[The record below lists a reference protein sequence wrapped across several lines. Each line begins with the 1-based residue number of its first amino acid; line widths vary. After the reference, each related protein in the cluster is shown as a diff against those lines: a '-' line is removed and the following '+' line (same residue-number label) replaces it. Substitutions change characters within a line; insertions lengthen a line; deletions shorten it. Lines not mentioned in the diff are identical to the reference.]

1 MAATKATS
9 GPKLPRR
16 IFAQA
21 SPISEGGTSM
31 FAGSKAI
38 TAKSVAEFRSDP
50 RVITRAK
57 DRLRRAG
64 FEILASNRLTINI
77 AGSATTYQRAFGRR
91 LKAVERE
98 VLKERR
104 ERGPVTFIEVEETP
118 VPGLIDTSES
128 SLADVVEGVA
138 IEEPAVLFAT
148 PRPEPFPP
156 KVDYWHLEVPA
167 DVSLGLNADVVHRDG
182 ITGSGVKVVMTDTG
196 WFRHPY
202 FQKRGYRAANPLLG
216 PGATRPEKDEVG
228 HGTGE
233 SANAFAA
240 APDIEFRMVKNGFAN
255 LTGGFNAAV
264 GLAPD
269 VISCSWGYDLRNGP
283 LSAANQALA
292 ASVAQA
298 VSDGIV
304 VVFSAGNG
312 HYGFPGQHPD
322 VISAGGVYMD
332 PAGKLRASNY
342 SSGFESRIYSGRKVP
357 DVCGLVGQVPAAA
370 YIMLPLEPGDEIDA
384 TSYGGQHPQ
393 RDETKRDDGWAAFS
407 GTSAAAPQIAGVVAL
422 IKEACPALTPAEVRD
437 VLRRT
442 ARDVTEGT
450 NAHREQAGPGRD
462 LATGAGLV
470 DAEAAVRSA
479 KRRCGP

>member
-1 MAATKATS
+1 MAASKAKA
-9 GPKLPRR
+9 PQLPRR

-21 SPISEGGTSM
+21 SPTSVGGTSM
-31 FAGSKAI
+31 FSGSRSI
-38 TAKSVAEFRSDP
+38 TAKSVEGFRSDP
-50 RVITRAK
+50 GVITRAK

-64 FEILASNRLTINI
+64 FEILASNKLTINI
-77 AGSATTYQRAFGRR
+77 AGSATTYQRAFGQK
-91 LKAVERE
+91 LQAVERE
-98 VLKERR
+98 VLRERR
-104 ERGPVTFIEVEETP
+104 ERRPITFIEVEDAP
-118 VPGLIDTSES
+118 VRGLVDTSES

-138 IEEPAVLFAT
+138 IEEPAVLYAPQ
-148 PRPEPFPP
+148 PRPFPP
-156 KVDYWHLEVPA
+156 KVDYWHLEVPG
-167 DVSLGLNADVVHRDG
+167 DVSLALNADVVHREG

-196 WFRHPY
+196 WYRHP
-202 FQKRGYRAANPLLG
+202 FFERRGYRATDALLG
-216 PGATRPEKDEVG
+216 PGATRPDNDEVG

-269 VISCSWGYDLRNGP
+269 IISCSWGFSILDGP

-292 ASVAQA
+292 AAVAQA
-298 VSDGIV
+298 VADGIIV
-304 VVFSAGNG
+304 IFSAGNG

-322 VISAGGVYMD
+322 VISAGGTYMD
-332 PAGKLRASNY
+332 PNGKLRASNY

-370 YIMLPLEPGDEIDA
+370 YIMLPLEPGDEIDYG
-384 TSYGGQHPQ
+384 SYGGNHPQ

-407 GTSAAAPQIAGVVAL
+407 GTSAAAPQLAGVCAL
-422 IKEACPALTPAEVRD
+422 MKQACPALTPADARD
-437 VLRRT
+437 ILKRT
-442 ARDVTEGT
+442 ARDVTEGK
-450 NAHREQAGPGRD
+450 NAHREQARRGRD

-479 KRRCGP
+479 ERRCP

>member
-1 MAATKATS
+1 MAAAKAKS
-9 GPKLPRR
+9 GPQLPRR

-21 SPISEGGTSM
+21 SPTSIGGTSM
-31 FAGSKAI
+31 FSGSKAI
-38 TAKSVAEFRSDP
+38 TTKSVDEFRSDP
-50 RVITRAK
+50 RVVARAK

-64 FEILASNRLTINI
+64 FDILASNKLTINI
-77 AGSATTYQRAFGRR
+77 AGSATTYQRAFGQK
-91 LKAVERE
+91 LHAVERE

-104 ERGPVTFIEVEETP
+104 ERGPVTFVEVEETA
-118 VPGLIDTSES
+118 VPGLIDTSAS

-138 IEEPAVLFAT
+138 IEEPAVYFA
-148 PRPEPFPP
+148 PARAKPFPP

-167 DVSLGLNADVVHRDG
+167 DVSLALNADVVHRDG
-182 ITGSGVKVVMTDTG
+182 ITGSGVNVVMSDTG
-196 WFRHPY
+196 WFRHP
-202 FQKRGYRAANPLLG
+202 FFEKRGYRAADALLG
-216 PGATRPEKDEVG
+216 PGAVRPQNDEVG

-240 APDIEFRMVKNGFAN
+240 APDIEFRMVKNGHVN

-269 VISCSWGYDLRNGP
+269 VISCSWGFDIRNGP

-298 VSDGIV
+298 VADGIV

-322 VISAGGVYMD
+322 VISAGGTYMD
-332 PAGKLRASNY
+332 PNGKLRASNY
-342 SSGFESRIYSGRKVP
+342 SSGFESRIYTGRKVP

-384 TSYGGQHPQ
+384 TSYGGRHPQ

-407 GTSAAAPQIAGVVAL
+407 GTSAAAPQIAGVCAL
-422 IKEACPALTPAEVRD
+422 IKQACPALGPADVRD
-437 VLRRT
+437 ILKRT
-442 ARDVTEGT
+442 ARDVTEGS

-479 KRRCGP
+479 KRRCP

>member
-77 AGSATTYQRAFGRR
+77 AGSATTYQRAFGGR

-104 ERGPVTFIEVEETP
+104 ERGPVTFIEVEGTP

-138 IEEPAVLFAT
+138 IEEPAVLFAA

-156 KVDYWHLEVPA
+156 KVDYWHLEVPG
-167 DVSLGLNADVVHRDG
+167 DVSLALNADVVHRDG
-182 ITGSGVKVVMTDTG
+182 ITGSGVNVVMTDTG

-264 GLAPD
+264 ALAPD

-422 IKEACPALTPAEVRD
+422 IKEACPALTPTEVRD
-437 VLRRT
+437 ILRRT

>member
-1 MAATKATS
+1 MPA
-9 GPKLPRR
+9 PKLPRR

-21 SPISEGGTSM
+21 SPTSVGGTSM
-31 FAGSKAI
+31 FSGSKLI
-38 TAKSVAEFRSDP
+38 TTKSVAEFRSDP
-50 RVITRAK
+50 KVITRAK

-64 FEILASNRLTINI
+64 FDVLASNRLTINI
-77 AGSATTYQRAFGRR
+77 AGSATTYQRAFGRG

-98 VLKERR
+98 ILKERR
-104 ERGPVTFIEVEETP
+104 ERGPVTFIEVSDTP

-128 SLADVVEGVA
+128 ELADVVEGVA
-138 IEEPAVLFAT
+138 IEEPAVYYAA
-148 PRPEPFPP
+148 PRPFPP
-156 KVDYWHLEVPA
+156 KVDYWHLEVPG
-167 DVSLGLNADVVHRDG
+167 DVSLALNADVVHRDG
-182 ITGSGVKVVMTDTG
+182 ITGSGVKVVMSDTG
-196 WFRHPY
+196 WYRHP
-202 FQKRGYRAANPLLG
+202 FFERRGYRAADAMLG
-216 PGATRPEKDEVG
+216 PAATRPDKDEVG

-240 APDIEFRMVKNGFAN
+240 APDIEFGMVKNGHVN

-269 VISCSWGYDLRNGP
+269 IISCSWGYDIRNGP

-298 VSDGIV
+298 VADGIV

-322 VISAGGVYMD
+322 VISAGGTYMD
-332 PAGKLRASNY
+332 RDGKLRASNY
-342 SSGFESRIYSGRKVP
+342 SSGFESRIYNGRKVP

-370 YIMLPLEPGDEIDA
+370 YIMLPLEPGDDIDA
-384 TSYGGQHPQ
+384 TSYGGNHPQ

-407 GTSAAAPQIAGVVAL
+407 GTSAAAPQIAGVCAL
-422 IKEACPALTPAEVRD
+422 IKQACPALGPDEIRD
-437 VLRRT
+437 ILKRT
-442 ARDVTEGT
+442 ARDVTEGS
-450 NAHREQAGPGRD
+450 NAHREQAREGRD
-462 LATGAGLV
+462 LATGSGLV
-470 DAEAAVRSA
+470 NAEAAVRSA

>member
-1 MAATKATS
+1 MPAA
-9 GPKLPRR
+9 KLPRR

-21 SPISEGGTSM
+21 SPTSVGGTSM
-31 FAGSKAI
+31 FSGSKAI
-38 TAKSVAEFRSDP
+38 TTKSVAEFRSDP

-57 DRLRRAG
+57 ARLRRAG
-64 FEILASNRLTINI
+64 FDVLASNRLTINI
-77 AGSATTYQRAFGRR
+77 AGSATTYRRAFGSSLR
-91 LKAVERE
+91 AVERE

-128 SLADVVEGVA
+128 DLADVVEGVA
-138 IEEPAVLFAT
+138 IEEPAVYYAA
-148 PRPEPFPP
+148 PRAKPFPP
-156 KVDYWHLEVPA
+156 KVDYWHLEVPG
-167 DVSLGLNADVVHRDG
+167 DVSLALNADVVHRDG
-182 ITGSGVKVVMTDTG
+182 ITGSGVKVVMSDTG
-196 WFRHPY
+196 WFRHP
-202 FQKRGYRAANPLLG
+202 FFERRGYRATDALLG
-216 PGATRPEKDEVG
+216 PGAVQAGHDEVG

-240 APDIEFRMVKNGFAN
+240 APDIEFRMVKNGHVN

-269 VISCSWGYDLRNGP
+269 VISCSWGYDIRNGP
-283 LSAANQALA
+283 LPAANQALA

-298 VSDGIV
+298 VADGIV

-322 VISAGGVYMD
+322 VISAGGTYMD
-332 PAGKLRASNY
+332 QNGKLRASNY
-342 SSGFESRIYSGRKVP
+342 SSGFESQIYSGRKVP

-370 YIMLPLEPGDEIDA
+370 YIMLPLEPGDDIDA
-384 TSYGGQHPQ
+384 TSYGGNHPQ

-407 GTSAAAPQIAGVVAL
+407 GTSAAAPQIAGVCAL
-422 IKEACPALTPAEVRD
+422 IKEACPALDPAEIRD
-437 VLRRT
+437 ILKRT
-442 ARDVTEGT
+442 ARDVTEGS
-450 NAHREQAGPGRD
+450 NAHRERARAGRD

-470 DAEAAVRSA
+470 DAEAAVKSA
-479 KRRCGP
+479 IRRCGP